1 MKNQIAVGG
10 SAANPPHIGHL
21 ALLKALLATDRFSKV
36 MWIPSGHRPD
46 KPGFIGPEHRVF
58 MTKLTFNELQQKDK
72 RLLVNLSD
80 VYGENMPT
88 IKWLEILSAQNP
100 TTEIIW
106 YTGIDSVIPL
116 NRFQGK
122 CEIEARWQQGEKLI
136 KNYKFLIIPRAGFPH
151 PSQIQIPLQNFE
163 ILDVELPNIAS
174 TTIRQ
179 LIDNGNPDFQKFV
192 TPDVAEYI
200 EEKKLYQLKG
210 GR

>member
-10 SAANPPHIGHL
+10 SAANPPHLGHL
-21 ALLKALLATDRFSKV
+21 ALVNALLKSNRFSKV

-46 KPGFIGPEHRVF
+46 KPGFIDPSHRVM

-88 IKWLEILSAQNP
+88 IKWLEILTAQNP
-100 TTEIIW
+100 KAEIVW

-116 NRFQGK
+116 NRYNGK
-122 CEIEARWQQGEKLI
+122 CEIEARWQQGERLI
-136 KNYKFLIIPRAGFPH
+136 KDYKFLIIPRASFPH
-151 PSQIQIPLQNFE
+151 PSQIQIPLENFE

-174 TTIRQ
+174 TTIRN
-179 LIDNGNPDFQKFV
+179 LIANGDKSYEKLV
-192 TPDVAEYI
+192 TADVAEYI
-200 EEKKLYQLKG
+200 TEKILYQK
-210 GR
+210 